1 MIRRIFTL
9 SFLYTFSA
17 IFISSGLLMMLFSA
31 TVIAESS
38 DVFHFTCRSQDG
50 SEDDVVLGRGNP
62 PKIKCA
68 TRTSTLGRA
77 NIGQDDPD
85 NKYDSFRITCQT
97 GEPKLNILSTLPECS
112 DGSSPVVEDLDEGSL
127 AVPPVATTPP
137 GSGGAATGRFE
148 CTGDACVTDN
158 PITRFLIT
166 VVNFLSALVG
176 IIVIAVIIIAGIQ
189 YTTSGGNPQQAAQAK
204 KRIINAVTALVAF
217 FFLFAIL
224 QWLIPGGIF
233 KS

>member
-1 MIRRIFTL
+1 MLILLPSFVLPTVFVLTEQQVEAAPAKCFVVTDGDTRRSDCMTNGVFIDLIR
-9 SFLYTFSA
+9 A
-17 IFISSGLLMMLFSA
+17 DSGFCLPTSC
-31 TVIAESS
+31 I
-38 DVFHFTCRSQDG
+38 
-50 SEDDVVLGRGNP
+50 EDD
-62 PKIKCA
+62 KCYVIENGA
-68 TRTSTLGRA
+68 LTTLNRTSAECIELRNNTPF
-77 NIGQDDPD
+77 NDP
-85 NKYDSFRITCQT
+85 
-97 GEPKLNILSTLPECS
+97 G
-112 DGSSPVVEDLDEGSL
+112 GSSPPSG
-127 AVPPVATTPP
+127 P
-137 GSGGAATGRFE
+137 GRAATGRFE
-148 CTGDACVTDN
+148 CTGEACVTDN

-166 VVNFLSALVG
+166 VVNFLSALIG